1 MLNRGNTTTSSALT
15 LIKGRTATR
24 SSVVRDNRLSAV
36 FFDLLRA
43 ALGDVPGELV
53 ELNTE
58 EWLGLHKQA
67 TKQALLGVIFYGL
80 QRVYPDIEQRIPKDL
95 YLKWFYQAE
104 AIRGLNQTHYERSK
118 KLTALFAE
126 RGAKSV
132 ILKGQA
138 NSRLYPDK
146 FIRQTG
152 DVDIWVAGGRDRV
165 VSLLS
170 QMGLLKDAKFSAHEV
185 TLPREAFGV
194 DVEVHFNYIYDCRN
208 PFANKHLKRILS
220 YEIDNPVAVGE
231 GFNVASNKFSLLMQL
246 SHIRKHLLGH
256 GIGLRQIMDY
266 AVLLSSSLESE
277 RAEVS
282 SALAIT
288 GLKPVAGALMWV
300 LSECLGLKDEYL
312 LCSPDA
318 RRGQVLLQ
326 AILADGN
333 FGKRSR
339 RKRGGVFL
347 WWVRN
352 RLHLLRLLPFDFPE
366 VSWYL
371 LRYWG
376 AFLFYVPK
384 RIYLLRTYK
393 KIPD

>member
-1 MLNRGNTTTSSALT
+1 MTNSALT

-24 SSVVRDNRLSAV
+24 SSAERDNRLSAV

-53 ELNTE
+53 ELNAE
-58 EWLGLHKQA
+58 EWNGLYKQVA
-67 TKQALLGVIFYGL
+67 RQSLLGAIFYAL
-80 QRVYPDIEQRIPKDL
+80 KQTAPDIEQRIPKEI

-104 AIRGLNQTHYERSK
+104 AIKGLNQTHYDLSN

-132 ILKGQA
+132 ILKGQS
-138 NSRLYPDK
+138 NSRNYRDK
-146 FIRQTG
+146 YIRQTG
-152 DVDIWVAGGRDRV
+152 DIDIWVAGGRDKV
-165 VSLLS
+165 ISLLS
-170 QMGLLKDAKFSAHEV
+170 QMGLLENAKFSAHEV
-185 TLPREAFGV
+185 TLPKSVFGV
-194 DVEVHFNYIYDCRN
+194 DVEVHFNYIYDCWN
-208 PFANKHLKRILS
+208 PFANKRLKQVLS
-220 YEIDNPVAVGE
+220 YEIERPIAVGE

-256 GIGLRQIMDY
+256 GIGLRQVMDY
-266 AVLLSSSLESE
+266 AVLLTSSSELE

-282 SALAIT
+282 RALAAT
-288 GLKPVAGALMWV
+288 GLMPMAGALMWV
-300 LSECLGLKDEYL
+300 LSECFGVKDEHL
-312 LCSPDA
+312 LCAPDA
-318 RRGQVLLQ
+318 SRGRILLSE
-326 AILADGN
+326 ISDDGN
-333 FGKRSR
+333 FGKNAK
-339 RKRGGVFL
+339 RKRGGVFK

-384 RIYLLRTYK
+384 RIYLLYK
-393 KIPD
+393 YKFST

>member
-1 MLNRGNTTTSSALT
+1 MTNSALT

-24 SSVVRDNRLSAV
+24 SSAVRDNRLSAV

-43 ALGDVPGELV
+43 ALGDTPGDLV
-53 ELNTE
+53 ELNAE
-58 EWLGLHKQA
+58 EWYGLYKQVA
-67 TKQALLGVIFYGL
+67 RQSLLGIAFYGL
-80 QRVYPDIEQRIPKDL
+80 QRAFPDIEGQVPKDL
-95 YLKWFYQAE
+95 YLKWLYQAE
-104 AIRGLNQTHYERSK
+104 AIRGLNQSHYELSK

-138 NSRLYPDK
+138 NSRIYPDK

-152 DVDIWVAGGRDRV
+152 DIDIWVAGGRDKV

-170 QMGLLKDAKFSAHEV
+170 QMGLLEKGKFSAHEV
-185 TLPREAFGV
+185 TLPRDVFGI

-208 PFANKHLKRILS
+208 PFANKRLKQILS
-220 YEIDNPVAVGE
+220 YEIESPVAVGE
-231 GFNVASNKFSLLMQL
+231 GFNVASNKFSMLMQL

-256 GIGLRQIMDY
+256 GIGFRQIMDY
-266 AVLLSSSLESE
+266 AVLLRSSLESE

-282 SALAIT
+282 RALAAT
-288 GLKPVAGALMWV
+288 GLKPMAGALMWV

-312 LCSPDA
+312 LCAPDSS
-318 RRGQVLLQ
+318 RGRVLLGE
-326 AILADGN
+326 LSDDGN
-333 FGKRSR
+333 FGKNAK
-339 RKRGGVFL
+339 RKRGGVF
-347 WWVRN
+347 WWWLRN
-352 RLHLLRLLPFDFPE
+352 RLHLLRMLPFDFPE
-366 VSWYL
+366 VSWFL

-384 RIYLLRTYK
+384 RIYLLYKYK
-393 KIPD
+393 K

>member
-1 MLNRGNTTTSSALT
+1 MTNSALT

-24 SSVVRDNRLSAV
+24 SSAVRDNRLSAV

-53 ELNTE
+53 ELNAE
-58 EWLGLHKQA
+58 EWNGLYKQVA
-67 TKQALLGVIFYGL
+67 RQSLLGVVFYAL
-80 QRVYPDIEQRIPKDL
+80 QRAYPDIEQRIPKDL

-104 AIRGLNQTHYERSK
+104 AIRGLNQTHYELSK

-126 RGAKSV
+126 RGARSV

-138 NSRLYPDK
+138 NSRIYPDK

-152 DVDIWVAGGRDRV
+152 DIDIWVAGGRDKV

-170 QMGLLKDAKFSAHEV
+170 QMGLLENAKFSAHEV
-185 TLPREAFGV
+185 TLPRDVFGV

-208 PFANKHLKRILS
+208 PFANKRLKQILS
-220 YEIDNPVAVGE
+220 YEIESPLAVDE

-246 SHIRKHLLGH
+246 SHIRKHLLGQ
-256 GIGLRQIMDY
+256 GVGLRQIMDY
-266 AVLLSSSLESE
+266 AVLLQSSNESE
-277 RAEVS
+277 RAQVS
-282 SALAIT
+282 QVLAAT
-288 GLKPVAGALMWV
+288 GLKPMAGALMWV

-312 LCSPDA
+312 LCAPDA
-318 RRGQVLLQ
+318 SRGRVLL
-326 AILADGN
+326 AEMSDDGN
-333 FGKRSR
+333 FGKNAK
-339 RKRGGVFL
+339 RKRGGVFK

-352 RLHLLRLLPFDFPE
+352 RLRLVRMLSFDFPE
-366 VSWYL
+366 VSWFL

-376 AFLFYVPK
+376 MFLYYIPR
-384 RIYLLRTYK
+384 RIYLLYKYK
-393 KIPD
+393 K

>member
-1 MLNRGNTTTSSALT
+1 MTNSALT

-104 AIRGLNQTHYERSK
+104 AIRGLNQTHYELSK
-118 KLTALFAE
+118 KLTTLFAE
-126 RGAKSV
+126 RGSKSV

-138 NSRLYPDK
+138 NSRIYPDK

-152 DVDIWVAGGRDRV
+152 DVDIWVAGGRNKV

-170 QMGLLKDAKFSAHEV
+170 QMGLLENAKFSAHEV
-185 TLPREAFGV
+185 TLPKDVFGAE
-194 DVEVHFNYIYDCRN
+194 VEVHFNYIYDCQN
-208 PFANKHLKRILS
+208 PFANKRLKQILS
-220 YEIDNPVAVGE
+220 YEIESPVAVGE

-256 GIGLRQIMDY
+256 GVGCRQIMDY
-266 AVLLSSSLESE
+266 AVLLQASQDSE

-282 SALAIT
+282 QALAST
-288 GLKPVAGALMWV
+288 GLRPMAGALMWV
-300 LSECLGLKDEYL
+300 LSECFGLKDEYL
-312 LCSPDA
+312 LCDPDA
-318 RRGQVLLQ
+318 SRGRWLL
-326 AILADGN
+326 AEISDDGN
-333 FGKRSR
+333 FGKNAK
-339 RKRGGVFL
+339 RKRGGIFM

-352 RLHLLRLLPFDFPE
+352 RLHLVRMLSFDFSE
-366 VSWYL
+366 VSWFL
-371 LRYWG
+371 LRYW
-376 AFLFYVPK
+376 AMFLYYIPR
-384 RIYLLRTYK
+384 RIYLLYKYK
-393 KIPD
+393 K